1 MSVQFKKR
9 TKSETRRR
17 RSHHA
22 LKKTTLNK
30 CTQCGKA
37 VKPHKACA
45 FCGTYKGKQAIKI
58 KDKKEKKKE
67 GK

>member
-22 LKKTTLNK
+22 LKKVTLNK
-30 CTQCGKA
+30 CSQCGKA
-37 VKPHKACA
+37 VRPHKACD
-45 FCGTYKGKQAIKI
+45 FCGTYKGKQVIKI
-58 KDKKEKKKE
+58 KSKTKKKE
-67 GK
+67 S